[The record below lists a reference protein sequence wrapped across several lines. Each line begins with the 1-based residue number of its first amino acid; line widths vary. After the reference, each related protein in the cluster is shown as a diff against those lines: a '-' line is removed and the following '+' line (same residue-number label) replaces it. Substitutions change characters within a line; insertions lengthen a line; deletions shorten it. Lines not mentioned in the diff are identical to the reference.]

1 MKKATVWILCL
12 LFALGC
18 FTGCGNDVITNPVI
32 PAGYTEYAV
41 RESSGRKTEGY
52 GCQIDTHLYKSY
64 NAMTDEEL
72 QMTYDRA
79 LEMNVQNIRT
89 QVFPEWYER
98 GNDNGDY
105 DLFDYESPNV
115 KMDSAEMQQLF
126 RLLDFCEENE
136 ILVDLS
142 FYGCNINFQSED
154 GEIDGSWLGAP
165 FTNNWI
171 TAPKLKD
178 ESGNAFPGYE
188 EYAETVYGLLNY
200 VLNVKKYTCVTE
212 FSVYPEPNLAFV
224 GADGKV
230 THSEYVKLCK
240 AVDEKLK
247 KEGIRDQIDYSGPAS
262 AVQKVTEFQA
272 YIDDL
277 DCVYDKYTAST
288 YCFNATDTN
297 ENYADFASS
306 LSWMTDE
313 VGKSV
318 GIAEFGSDYII
329 DPANQTDIDTYERA
343 LFLARYMICLTNN
356 GCTSMKYWVLNDI
369 MYGTFLMRLGLW
381 QFRNGD
387 WKARP
392 QYYTWSLI
400 CKYTEVGSE
409 IFPIHSEDGDVC
421 GVAFLLPDQS
431 WTYLFCNSGDS
442 SQKVSLVNY
451 NRGYPKSMNV
461 YEVRESILDGT
472 CKPIQSS
479 ETLQIADGAVNYT
492 LKANSFVVFS
502 TK

>member
-18 FTGCGNDVITNPVI
+18 FAGCGNDVITNPVI
-32 PAGYTEYAV
+32 PEGYTEYAV

-154 GEIDGSWLGAP
+154 GEIEGSWLGAS

-247 KEGIRDQIDYSGPAS
+247 KEGIRDQIDFSGPAS

-288 YCFNATDTN
+288 YCFNATDAN

-356 GCTSMKYWVLNDI
+356 GCTSMKYWVLN
-369 MYGTFLMRLGLW
+369 
-381 QFRNGD
+381 
-387 WKARP
+387 
-392 QYYTWSLI
+392 
-400 CKYTEVGSE
+400 
-409 IFPIHSEDGDVC
+409 
-421 GVAFLLPDQS
+421 
-431 WTYLFCNSGDS
+431 
-442 SQKVSLVNY
+442 
-451 NRGYPKSMNV
+451 
-461 YEVRESILDGT
+461 
-472 CKPIQSS
+472 
-479 ETLQIADGAVNYT
+479 
-492 LKANSFVVFS
+492 
-502 TK
+502 